1 VIKLFTIYIY
11 IEIQIIGFR
20 VYLPRMIKISLNTMI
35 KLTTV
40 CHQIQGAS
48 INIKIEYNKEKDT
61 SELERGRGEERG

>member
-1 VIKLFTIYIY
+1 
-11 IEIQIIGFR
+11 
-20 VYLPRMIKISLNTMI
+20 MIKISLNTMI

>member
-1 VIKLFTIYIY
+1 MIKLFTIYIY

-40 CHQIQGAS
+40 FHQIQGAS